1 MENPK
6 QSNNVVKLGHN
17 YKNRSATQEAVE
29 KVSNRLLY
37 ITDLVMNNLRIL
49 EKKYFEAAT
58 KYPYRSKGRGY
69 ERHKKLLPHHV
80 EDSRREG
87 DEIIEELTKNL
98 ADEQDTLQSAMKEKY
113 GIEVES
119 QRQKWNREAEEED
132 RRMNS
137 DEEK

>member
-6 QSNNVVKLGHN
+6 QSDNVVKLGHN

-29 KVSNRLLY
+29 KISNRLLH
-37 ITDLVMNNLRIL
+37 ITDFVMGSLRTI
-49 EKKYFEAAT
+49 EEKYFEAAT

-80 EDSRREG
+80 EDARRDG
-87 DEIIEELTKNL
+87 DEMIEEMVQNL
-98 ADEQDTLQSAMKEKY
+98 VREQDNLQSAFKEKY

-119 QRQKWNREAEEED
+119 QRQKWNRECEEED
-132 RRMNS
+132 RRIA
-137 DEEK
+137 DAEKK